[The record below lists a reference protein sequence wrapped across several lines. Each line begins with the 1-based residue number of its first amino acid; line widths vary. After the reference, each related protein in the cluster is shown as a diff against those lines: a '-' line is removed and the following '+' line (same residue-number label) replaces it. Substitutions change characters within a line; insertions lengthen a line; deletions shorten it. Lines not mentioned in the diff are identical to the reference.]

1 MVRLS
6 VKRED
11 ARAVVFLTIKVF
23 KTVNGGVKGMY
34 ILRKMSPLISTHKPR
49 NLGMS
54 GVVLNMIVRRGVTF
68 CRVRQ
73 SPARS
78 GRK

>member
-1 MVRLS
+1 M
-6 VKRED
+6 
-11 ARAVVFLTIKVF
+11 TIKVF
-23 KTVNGGVKGMY
+23 KTVKGGVKGMY
-34 ILRKMSPLISTHKPR
+34 ILRKMSPLISTHKPK

-54 GVVLNMIVRRGVTF
+54 RVVLNMIVQRGVTF
-68 CRVRQ
+68 SRVPQ